1 MKTLE
6 CLTCSSELQ
15 LTQKYE
21 IEPDNYL
28 SLLDYDR
35 IDQNSKMK
43 EQFEA

>member
-6 CLTCSSELQ
+6 CIVCFSELQ
-15 LTQKYE
+15 STQKYE
-21 IEPDNYL
+21 IESDNYL

-35 IDQNSKMK
+35 IDQDRKLK

>member
-6 CLTCSSELQ
+6 CLVCFSELQ
-15 LTQKYE
+15 LTQKFVRE
-21 IEPDNYL
+21 LDNYP

-35 IDQNSKMK
+35 IDQDRKLK